1 MEMSCVSCYLC
12 DIMLH
17 ICATLPGP
25 YMEEG
30 PEHAKV
36 LPWIWGLKMNIPVDH
51 GVTLLCLVFHGRG
64 SIKLEEL
71 HCKGNERQVGQPDSR
86 FSFHISWITLGRIHH
101 KRCHVALDP
110 SEFTFWA
117 CIGRRWR
124 GLNGFARCRFLS
136 VEMSYDY
143 SYGQSHKQHKSNHIR
158 AKSASRLFHPTR
170 PQAFPPRGVH
180 IGQIFCH
187 SILAQGFPS

>member
-17 ICATLPGP
+17 IGAILSVP

-36 LPWIWGLKMNIPVDH
+36 LPWILGLKMNIPVDL
-51 GVTLLCLVFHGRG
+51 GVTLLCLVSYGRG

-86 FSFHISWITLGRIHH
+86 FSFHISLITLGRIHH

-117 CIGRRWR
+117 CIGHRWR
-124 GLNGFARCRFLS
+124 GFNDFASCWSLS

-143 SYGQSHKQHKSNHIR
+143 SYGQSHKQHKSNHVT
-158 AKSASRLFHPTR
+158 AESASPMFPSTR
-170 PQAFPPRGVH
+170 SQAFPPWG
-180 IGQIFCH
+180 
-187 SILAQGFPS
+187 GFI